1 MWNFIMHMHPLAFLG
16 CFAVIIPVI
25 YFLIGIII
33 VLTRPAAKGH
43 KSVEDID
50 PWLLAWIDGEGTRV
64 IQLAMFSLLNK
75 KYLWSPEAALVLAN
89 GRYASCEMNAI
100 ERILFD
106 HFEVRKP
113 CHEDL
118 PCSLS
123 IARINIWQ
131 EHIRNAGIAISPLR
145 RWGNVLMIGIPSIAL
160 GAILACK
167 ILIYHNIADNL
178 FCWLLMIIGCS
189 LWLPLWISTI
199 WEQNRLDF
207 NGISHNA
214 AHACIDAL
222 RAKLAGNGDEMDDAT
237 AMLYVAVN
245 GVDSLPEH
253 YREYKELIRPIS
265 YSSLRTED

>member
-1 MWNFIMHMHPLAFLG
+1 MHQHPLAFLG
-16 CFAVIIPVI
+16 CFVVIIPVI
-25 YFLIGIII
+25 YFLIEIII
-33 VLTRPAAKGH
+33 VLTRPAAKAPLN
-43 KSVEDID
+43 VTDID

-75 KYLWSPEAALVLAN
+75 KYLWSPEAGKVLAN
-89 GRYASCEMNAI
+89 GRYATSEMNAI

-145 RWGNVLMIGIPSIAL
+145 RWGNVLMIGIPSITL

>member
-1 MWNFIMHMHPLAFLG
+1 MHQHPLAFLG
-16 CFAVIIPVI
+16 CFVVIIPVI
-25 YFLIGIII
+25 YFLIEIII
-33 VLTRPAAKGH
+33 VLTRPAAKAPLN
-43 KSVEDID
+43 VTDID

-75 KYLWSPEAALVLAN
+75 KYLWSPETALILAN
-89 GRYASCEMNAI
+89 ARYASCEMNVI

-131 EHIRNAGIAISPLR
+131 EHMHNAGMALSPLR
-145 RWGNVLMIGIPSIAL
+145 RWCNGLMIGMPSIAL
-160 GAILACK
+160 GTILVCK
-167 ILIYHNIADNL
+167 IFIYLDLIAYNL
-178 FCWLLMIIGCS
+178 FSCLLMPIGCV
-189 LWLPLWISTI
+189 LWLGLWIDVIRKTL
-199 WEQNRLDF
+199 RLDF
-207 NGISHNA
+207 NGISHND
-214 AHACIDAL
+214 AHACINAL
-222 RAKLAGNGDEMDDAT
+222 RRALALNTDETDDAT

-253 YREYKELIRPIS
+253 YREYKELIGPIS
-265 YSSLRTED
+265 DITSLRIED

>member
-1 MWNFIMHMHPLAFLG
+1 MHMHPLAFLG
-16 CFAVIIPVI
+16 CFVVIIPVI

-33 VLTRPAAKGH
+33 ILTRPAAKTQLN
-43 KSVEDID
+43 VTDID
-50 PWLLAWIDGEGTRV
+50 PWLLAWIDGEGTSV
-64 IQLAMFSLLNK
+64 IHLAMFSLLYK

-89 GRYASCEMNAI
+89 GRYASCEMNVI

-118 PCSLS
+118 PSSLS

-145 RWGNVLMIGIPSIAL
+145 RWCNVLMIGIPSITL
-160 GAILACK
+160 GAILVCRV
-167 ILIYHNIADNL
+167 LIYHNIADSI
-178 FCWLLMIIGCS
+178 FSWLLMLIGCS

-253 YREYKELIRPIS
+253 YREYKELIGPIS
-265 YSSLRTED
+265 DITSLHTED